1 MQWWP
6 DLFVYLLF
14 SEADQ
19 KNNKKKKKNQV
30 KRN

>member
-1 MQWWP
+1 MLWWP

-14 SEADQ
+14 SEADK
-19 KNNKKKKKNQV
+19 KNNKKKNQV

>member
-19 KNNKKKKKNQV
+19 KNNKKKKNQV